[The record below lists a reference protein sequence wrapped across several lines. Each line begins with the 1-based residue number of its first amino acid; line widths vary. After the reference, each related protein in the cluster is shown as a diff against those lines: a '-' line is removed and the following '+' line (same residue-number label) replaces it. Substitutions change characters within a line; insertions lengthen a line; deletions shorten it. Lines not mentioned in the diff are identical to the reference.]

1 MILKAV
7 IIYLSVVTLAVFQ
20 HKSTISQVLSTF
32 DSKNNAYLNVLN
44 NENMDYATVRAVE
57 DSAESNEVSNE
68 AQTFLP
74 QNFLKDIRN
83 QMLGV
88 MNQIAN
94 ISKKSLLG
102 PNFVE
107 DIRNQMMGVMN
118 QIANISKKSLLG
130 PNFVEDI
137 KSGMQEVMNDV
148 KLNRGNL
155 ISMQKKVLN
164 GMVDSGSSESSESSS
179 DELIVPT
186 LGPNWF
192 RVFQRLDDSVEF
204 PTLVTE
210 KRK

>member
-107 DIRNQMMGVMN
+107 DI
-118 QIANISKKSLLG
+118 
-130 PNFVEDI
+130 